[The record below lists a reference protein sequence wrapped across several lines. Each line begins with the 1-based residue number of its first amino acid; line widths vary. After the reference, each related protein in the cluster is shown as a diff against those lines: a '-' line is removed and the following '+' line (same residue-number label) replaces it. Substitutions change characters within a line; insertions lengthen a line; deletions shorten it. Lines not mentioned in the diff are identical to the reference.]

1 MLTFHGVIS
10 MKHAIMDNMY
20 RKELVV
26 YSIKAKAQLIHSFL
40 PYMDLDDLN
49 IRYPQFHTEA
59 DTSAFETYML
69 ILLLRQW
76 KSSAY
81 QSHI

>member
-49 IRYPQFHTEA
+49 IQYP
-59 DTSAFETYML
+59 
-69 ILLLRQW
+69 
-76 KSSAY
+76 
-81 QSHI
+81 